1 MVALVYFAW
10 DNFAPAPSGQSS
22 PTETTQQAAAVE
34 FAPKPIAVLPF
45 ADLSQAQDQEWFA
58 DGLAE
63 EILNVLV
70 KTPDLLVSSR
80 TSSFRYKDSTLDL
93 PVIARELGVAHI
105 LEGSV
110 RSSGNRAS
118 LLLSIQLSVIDLDH
132 DQRHYPPTLPA
143 MITASFTGH
152 RFRKNSTIGPTIGH
166 ARRGN

>member
-45 ADLSQAQDQEWFA
+45 ADLSQDQEWFA